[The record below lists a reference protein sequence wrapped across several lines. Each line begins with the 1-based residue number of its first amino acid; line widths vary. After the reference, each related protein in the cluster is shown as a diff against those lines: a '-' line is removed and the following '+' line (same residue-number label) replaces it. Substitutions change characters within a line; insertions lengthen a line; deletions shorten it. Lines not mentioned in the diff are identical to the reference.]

1 MRKAEIYGGKGIAK
15 HLVSKSSVWESTPYA
30 HYVCMHCWP
39 HFELVS
45 LCGTRDE
52 ETIQVLE
59 GSSFPAP
66 NLIKG
71 TKLGSG
77 SE

>member
-1 MRKAEIYGGKGIAK
+1 MAK
-15 HLVSKSSVWESTPYA
+15 HLVSKSNVWESKHT
-30 HYVCMHCWP
+30 HYIHMHCWP

-45 LCGTRDE
+45 PCGTGDE
-52 ETIQVLE
+52 ETIQVLDNT
-59 GSSFPAP
+59 FPVP